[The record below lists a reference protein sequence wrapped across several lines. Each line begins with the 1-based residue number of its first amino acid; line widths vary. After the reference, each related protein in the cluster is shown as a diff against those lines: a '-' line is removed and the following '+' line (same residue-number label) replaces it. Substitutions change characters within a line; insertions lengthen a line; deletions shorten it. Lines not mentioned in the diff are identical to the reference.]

1 MSILSISE
9 SIEYPE
15 SDGEPM
21 GETDL
26 HRDWM
31 VRILEILRQRYRG
44 QRVYIA
50 SDLLV
55 YYEEG
60 NPAKYIVPDNFIVL
74 DCDPGRRRTFKT
86 WVEKRVPDV
95 IFEVTSHSSR
105 RIDTVK
111 KPVIYHHMGVK
122 EYFVYDPTCDYLE
135 PALQGFRMIDGNLK
149 QIAMVNGVLRCETLN
164 LGLRLVHGELEFF
177 DLGTGELAVDEAEA
191 EREAKEMEREA
202 KEVERAAKEVERAAK
217 EVERAAK
224 ETERAAKE
232 AEREAKETERAAK
245 ETERAAKEMERA
257 ARERAEAK
265 NRELLLEIEQLK
277 RRLGEKE

>member
-1 MSILSISE
+1 MSVSSISE
-9 SIEYPE
+9 TIEYPE

-31 VRILEILRQRYRG
+31 VRILEVLRQRYRG

-60 NPAKYIVPDNFIVL
+60 NPAKFIVPDDFIVL

-95 IFEVTSHSSR
+95 VFEVTSHSSR
-105 RIDTVK
+105 RNDTVK
-111 KPVIYHHMGVK
+111 KPVIYEQLGVK
-122 EYFVYDPTCDYLE
+122 EYYVYDPTCDYLE
-135 PALQGFRMIDGNLK
+135 PPLQGFRMTDGSLK
-149 QIAMVNGVLRCETLN
+149 QIVPVNGVLRCETLQ
-164 LGLRLVHGELEFF
+164 LGLRLVDGDLEFL
-177 DLGTGELAVDEAEA
+177 DLRTGALAVDEAEA
-191 EREAKEMEREA
+191 EREAKEVEREA
-202 KEVERAAKEVERAAK
+202 KEVECAAKEQERAAK
-217 EVERAAK
+217 EQERAAK
-224 ETERAAKE
+224 ERERAAKE
-232 AEREAKETERAAK
+232 QERAAK
-245 ETERAAKEMERA
+245 EQERA

-265 NRELLLEIEQLK
+265 NRELLLDIEQLK
-277 RRLGEKE
+277 KRLGEGSSSEGNSG

>member
-1 MSILSISE
+1 MSILSFSE

-60 NPAKYIVPDNFIVL
+60 NPAKFIVPDDFIVL

-86 WVEKRVPDV
+86 RW
-95 IFEVTSHSSR
+95 SS
-105 RIDTVK
+105 
-111 KPVIYHHMGVK
+111 G
-122 EYFVYDPTCDYLE
+122 
-135 PALQGFRMIDGNLK
+135 LQM
-149 QIAMVNGVLRCETLN
+149 
-164 LGLRLVHGELEFF
+164 
-177 DLGTGELAVDEAEA
+177 
-191 EREAKEMEREA
+191 
-202 KEVERAAKEVERAAK
+202 
-217 EVERAAK
+217 
-224 ETERAAKE
+224 
-232 AEREAKETERAAK
+232 
-245 ETERAAKEMERA
+245 
-257 ARERAEAK
+257 
-265 NRELLLEIEQLK
+265 
-277 RRLGEKE
+277 

>member
-1 MSILSISE
+1 MSIASITE

-31 VRILEILRQRYRG
+31 VRILEILRWRYRG

-60 NPAKYIVPDNFIVL
+60 STSKFVVPDDFICL

-95 IFEVTSHSSR
+95 VFEVTSNSSSR
-105 RIDTVK
+105 LDTVK
-111 KPVIYHHMGVK
+111 KPVIYEQIGVK
-122 EYFVYDPTCDYLE
+122 EYFIYDPTCDYLE
-135 PALQGFRMIDGNLK
+135 PALQGYRMIDGYLK
-149 QIAMVNGVLRCETLN
+149 QIKPINGMLECETLQ
-164 LGLRLVHGELEFF
+164 LGLRLIDQELEFF
-177 DLGTGELAVDEAEA
+177 DLGTGEIALDAAQA
-191 EREAKEMEREA
+191 EREAKEAECEA
-202 KEVERAAKEVERAAK
+202 KEVERLAKEVER
-217 EVERAAK
+217 E
-224 ETERAAKE
+224 AKE
-232 AEREAKETERAAK
+232 AEREAKEIAL
-245 ETERAAKEMERA
+245 
-257 ARERAEAK
+257 AK
-265 NRELLLEIEQLK
+265 NQELQLEIERLK
-277 RRLGEKE
+277 KLLGEA

>member
-1 MSILSISE
+1 MSVSSISE
-9 SIEYPE
+9 TIEYPE

-31 VRILEILRQRYRG
+31 VRILEVLRQRYRG

-60 NPAKYIVPDNFIVL
+60 NPTKFIVPDDFIVL
-74 DCDPGRRRTFKT
+74 DCDPGLRRTFKT

-105 RIDTVK
+105 RNDTVK
-111 KPVIYHHMGVK
+111 KPVIYEQLGVK
-122 EYFVYDPTCDYLE
+122 EYYVYDPTSDYLE
-135 PALQGFRMIDGNLK
+135 PPLQGFRMTDGSLK
-149 QIAMVNGVLRCETLN
+149 QIVPVNGALRCETLQ
-164 LGLRLVHGELEFF
+164 LGLRLVDSDLEFF
-177 DLGTGELAVDEAEA
+177 DLRTGALAVDEAEA
-191 EREAKEMEREA
+191 EREAKEVEREA
-202 KEVERAAKEVERAAK
+202 KKRERAAKEL
-217 EVERAAK
+217 
-224 ETERAAKE
+224 
-232 AEREAKETERAAK
+232 
-245 ETERAAKEMERA
+245 ERA

-265 NRELLLEIEQLK
+265 NRELMLEIEQLK
-277 RRLGEKE
+277 RRLGEK

>member
-1 MSILSISE
+1 MSIASISE

-60 NPAKYIVPDNFIVL
+60 RPAKFIVPDDFIVL
-74 DCDPGRRRTFKT
+74 DCDPGRRRIFKT
-86 WVEKRVPDV
+86 WEEKRVPDV
-95 IFEVTSHSSR
+95 VFEVTSHSSR

-111 KPVIYHHMGVK
+111 KPVIYEQMGVK
-122 EYFVYDPTCDYLE
+122 EYYVYDPTCDYLE
-135 PALQGFRMIDGNLK
+135 PALQGFRMIDGCLK
-149 QIAMVNGVLRCETLN
+149 QIVPMNGVLRCETLQ
-164 LGLRLVHGELEFF
+164 LGLRLVDGDLEFF
-177 DLGTGELAVDEAEA
+177 DLRTDELAVDEAES

-202 KEVERAAKEVERAAK
+202 KEH
-217 EVERAAK
+217 
-224 ETERAAKE
+224 
-232 AEREAKETERAAK
+232 EREAKEHEREAK
-245 ETERAAKEMERA
+245 ELERE

-277 RRLGEKE
+277 KRLGEERS

>member
-1 MSILSISE
+1 MSIASISE

-31 VRILEILRQRYRG
+31 VRIIEILRQRYRG

-60 NPAKYIVPDNFIVL
+60 IPAKYIVPDAFIVL

-105 RIDTVK
+105 RNDTVK
-111 KPVIYHHMGVK
+111 KPVIYEQMGVK
-122 EYFVYDPTCDYLE
+122 EYYVYDPTSDYLE
-135 PALQGFRMIDGNLK
+135 PALQGFRMIDGCLR
-149 QIAMVNGVLRCETLN
+149 QIAPVNGFLRCETLQ
-164 LGLRLVHGELEFF
+164 LGLRLVGEELEFF
-177 DLGTGELAVDEAEA
+177 DLRTGKIAVDEAES
-191 EREAKEMEREA
+191 EREA
-202 KEVERAAKEVERAAK
+202 KEVERI
-217 EVERAAK
+217 
-224 ETERAAKE
+224 AKE
-232 AEREAKETERAAK
+232 A
-245 ETERAAKEMERA
+245 ERA

-265 NRELLLEIEQLK
+265 NLELQLEIEQLK
-277 RRLGEKE
+277 KRLGEE